1 MNQDTVESWLRSGRA
16 RVRSREEIEKQARIM
31 GEGSAAAAALREAES
46 PPGEVRF
53 IYVMNSRRGGSILVE
68 KS

>member
-1 MNQDTVESWLRSGRA
+1 
-16 RVRSREEIEKQARIM
+16 M

-53 IYVMNSRRGGSILVE
+53 IYVMDNRRGGSILVE